1 MRVRLNASPG
11 TRYQNIRV
19 FMDRLIAQTRDTVV
33 RRAAGLVAIALLVVV
48 SPSVWSALPAT
59 VDDRELPSLAP
70 MLERVTP
77 AVVNIATQGR
87 VLMRE
92 NPLLNDPF
100 FRRFFNLPG
109 MPRER
114 RTQSLGSGVIV
125 DAENGYIITNNHVID
140 KAEEIAVTLRD
151 GRRFSAELVGT
162 DPATDVAVIRIR
174 ANGLTAV
181 KLADS
186 DALRVGDFVVAIG
199 NPFGL
204 GQTVTSGI
212 VSALGRTGLGIEGYE
227 DFIQTDASINVGN
240 SGGALVNLRGELVGI
255 NTAILAPSGGNV
267 GIGFAIP
274 SNMARDVMA
283 HLVSY
288 GEVQR
293 GLLGVKTQDLT
304 PELSEAFDI
313 HGARGA
319 VVVEVHPGSSAAE
332 AGVAAGDVI
341 TSLNGRSVNSASDV
355 HNVLGLLRVGE
366 EVVIGLLRN
375 GQPKQVRAR
384 LRERSE
390 ILVDARTLSE
400 RLSGAVLSDIPDG
413 SPLKGRVEGVFV
425 GDVET
430 GSFAWRY
437 GLRRGDVIVAVN
449 RQRVR
454 NLEEMKAVVSTG
466 GSSMILNIQRGN
478 GSVFILI
485 Q

>member
-1 MRVRLNASPG
+1 
-11 TRYQNIRV
+11 
-19 FMDRLIAQTRDTVV
+19 
-33 RRAAGLVAIALLVVV
+33 
-48 SPSVWSALPAT
+48 
-59 VDDRELPSLAP
+59 
-70 MLERVTP
+70 
-77 AVVNIATQGR
+77 
-87 VLMRE
+87 
-92 NPLLNDPF
+92 
-100 FRRFFNLPG
+100 
-109 MPRER
+109 
-114 RTQSLGSGVIV
+114 
-125 DAENGYIITNNHVID
+125 
-140 KAEEIAVTLRD
+140 
-151 GRRFSAELVGT
+151 
-162 DPATDVAVIRIR
+162 
-174 ANGLTAV
+174 
-181 KLADS
+181 
-186 DALRVGDFVVAIG
+186 
-199 NPFGL
+199 
-204 GQTVTSGI
+204 
-212 VSALGRTGLGIEGYE
+212 
-227 DFIQTDASINVGN
+227 
-240 SGGALVNLRGELVGI
+240 
-255 NTAILAPSGGNV
+255 
-267 GIGFAIP
+267 
-274 SNMARDVMA
+274 MARDVMA

-293 GLLGVKTQDLT
+293 GLLGVKTEDLT

-319 VVVEVHPGSSAAE
+319 VVVEVHPGSPAAE

-375 GQPKQVRAR
+375 GQPKQIRAR

-400 RLSGAVLSDIPDG
+400 RLAGAVLSDIPDG